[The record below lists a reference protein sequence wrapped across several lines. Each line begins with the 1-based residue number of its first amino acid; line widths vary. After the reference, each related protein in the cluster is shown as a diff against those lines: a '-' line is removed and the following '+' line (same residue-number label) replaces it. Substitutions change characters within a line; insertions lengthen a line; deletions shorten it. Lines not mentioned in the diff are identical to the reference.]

1 MVELSE
7 FYDSYWAARDD
18 NVDQS
23 RLDLLVALVRNG
35 DRVLQVD
42 SGPGMLAQRLRAK
55 GAVVTATDL
64 SLIAVERARQKGIDA
79 QQVVLDDEPLPFPDD
94 AFDCVVSDSAIE
106 HLFFY
111 RNALAEC
118 VRVLRPGGRFV
129 LLLPNIGHW
138 RFRLW
143 LLAGRFPYIKDS
155 PTDVTHLRFFTLY
168 EGRRFCEKSGLRVR
182 RTDGSAGLWTK
193 GLYPPFLRR
202 RVVRRIYAR
211 AARIWP
217 SLFARDFIL
226 LCEKLPSSPR
236 PAARE
241 ASAPKATAILREMT
255 PGSARL

>member
-7 FYDSYWAARDD
+7 FYDCYWAARDD

-23 RLDLLVALVRNG
+23 RLDLIVALVREG
-35 DRVLQVD
+35 ERVLQVD
-42 SGPGMLAQRLRAK
+42 SGPGMLAQRLQAK
-55 GAVVTATDL
+55 GAIVTATDL

-79 QQVVLDDEPLPFPDD
+79 QQVVLDDELLPFPDD
-94 AFDCVVSDSAIE
+94 AFEVVISNSAIE

-111 RNALAEC
+111 HKALVEC
-118 VRVLRPGGRFV
+118 VRVLRPGGRLV

-168 EGRRFCEKSGLRVR
+168 EGRRLCEKLGLKVR

-202 RVVRRIYAR
+202 PIARRIYAR

-226 LCEKLPSSPR
+226 LCEKLSSSPR
-236 PAARE
+236 PAMMARTG
-241 ASAPKATAILREMT
+241 ASSTDKL
-255 PGSARL
+255 S